1 MVDSEQRQA
10 KHNSRPFAPASVLP
24 DPNTKKTSWL
34 WIGIGGAIIFACIVA
49 ALVVSFM
56 TYRKLNTDNI
66 AINGGTNT
74 PISQSTIEKT
84 AQNNIAETSTN
95 ATQTKPTNV
104 SKTATSKPNVVPSFG
119 KICFKPITDTGETL
133 DCTTTFPPNV
143 VEVHAVFDYSGL
155 KPEQHSWSRIWFHND
170 EEVLRVEE
178 NWSGDTEGQFDYNL
192 NTNDGDP
199 LSAGTWRLELYIDG
213 ILQSQGSFAV
223 VVPPTPT
230 PNAPPSPTPVPIAKY
245 KLAFTKW
252 DGNKHSIW
260 TVNLDGT
267 NQQFLLDYAAS
278 PSWSPDGTQLAFYG
292 EQGID
297 HQASTGNGTDGI
309 WTMGANGENPTQLLP
324 EGSGHVVTW
333 SPDGEII
340 AFDATHGSPSRRV
353 YFVNPEGASQAFETL
368 GEHPSFS
375 PDGKQI
381 VVKVCRPNCGLWIQN
396 PDDSNPRQL
405 TNEGSDGLPAWSPDG
420 KKIAFSRNVDG
431 NVDIYTIN
439 TDGSNLQRL
448 TTVTG
453 NDSVPAWT
461 PDSQQ
466 IVFRSTRNNVW
477 QIFIMHTNGTN
488 QRMIVDKV
496 NASDEWAF
504 DKMSVK

>member
-1 MVDSEQRQA
+1 MVDSEERQA

-24 DPNTKKTSWL
+24 DPNTKKRRWL
-34 WIGIGGAIIFACIVA
+34 WISIGGAIVFICVVT

-56 TYRKLNTDNI
+56 TYRKLNTTDTP
-66 AINGGTNT
+66 AANT
-74 PISQSTIEKT
+74 PIDQTVISET
-84 AQNNIAETSTN
+84 AQSVVVKTSTSV
-95 ATQTKPTNV
+95 TQSQPTNV
-104 SKTATSKPNVVPSFG
+104 SETATSKPNSTPVFG
-119 KICFKPITDTGETL
+119 KICFKPTTDTGKIL
-133 DCTTTFPPNV
+133 DCTTSFPPNV
-143 VEVHAVFDYSGL
+143 VEVHAIFDYSGL
-155 KPEQHSWSRIWFHND
+155 NPNKHSWARIWFHD
-170 EEVLRVEE
+170 GGEVLRVEE
-178 NWSGDTEGQFDYNL
+178 DWSGDTEGQFDYNL

-199 LSAGTWRLELYIDG
+199 LSPGTWRLELYIDD

-223 VVPPTPT
+223 ILPPTPT
-230 PNAPPSPTPVPIAKY
+230 PDAPPSPTPVPIAKY

-252 DGNKHSIW
+252 DGNKHSVW

-267 NQQFLLDYAAS
+267 NPKFLLDFAAS
-278 PSWSPDGTQLAFYG
+278 PSWSPDGTKLAFYG
-292 EQGID
+292 EEGID
-297 HQASTGNGTDGI
+297 NQTSTGSGTDGI
-309 WTMGANGENPTQLLP
+309 WTMGANGEAPTQLLP
-324 EGSGHVVTW
+324 EGSGHVVSW
-333 SPDGEII
+333 SPDGQII

-353 YFVNPEGASQAFETL
+353 YFVTPDGLSQPFETL

-375 PDGKQI
+375 PTGKQMA
-381 VVKVCRPNCGLWIQN
+381 VKVCRPDCGIWIQN

-405 TNEGSDGLPAWSPDG
+405 TTEGSDGLPAWSPDG

-439 TDGSNLQRL
+439 IDGSNLQRL
-448 TTVTG
+448 TTATG

-477 QIFIMHTNGTN
+477 QIFVMRANGSN
-488 QRMIVDKV
+488 QRMVVDNV
-496 NASDEWAF
+496 NAGDEWAF